1 MMHINNTAL
10 GDQARDTAKELLNLN
25 EHLKHVQEV
34 CSALDLNQSSSGME
48 TMVCIAQSSDLIT
61 KSASL
66 VDSMANLLD
75 PLLAFYAE
83 IAEQSVKHAG
93 NTPLWITAAQETLK
107 KKLG

>member
-1 MMHINNTAL
+1 
-10 GDQARDTAKELLNLN
+10 
-25 EHLKHVQEV
+25 
-34 CSALDLNQSSSGME
+34 
-48 TMVCIAQSSDLIT
+48 
-61 KSASL
+61 
-66 VDSMANLLD
+66 MANLLD